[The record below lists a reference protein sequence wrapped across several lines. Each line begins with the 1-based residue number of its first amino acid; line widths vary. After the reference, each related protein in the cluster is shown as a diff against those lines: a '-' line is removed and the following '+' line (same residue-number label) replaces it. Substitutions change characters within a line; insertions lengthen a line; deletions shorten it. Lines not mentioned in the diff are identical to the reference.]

1 LGCIRFANPE
11 EFMLSIDRKLA
22 GMVVTVAAWAG
33 LAACNG
39 TLTAAAQDPCTLL
52 SAAEA
57 GPYVGALATPPYR
70 ASDGA
75 ADVHGDECMYRGTD
89 GREIAVRPD
98 WSGGGAQAGAAVQG
112 AANLVGSA
120 LDQKA
125 GGGSGDTLAHRV
137 VKSETAGP
145 WDRATWIPGG
155 SLFASK
161 GTVSAQIDVT
171 GASGQESDALAL
183 ARIIMP
189 RFAHPLDYDG
199 AKAVALVPKPRPHPA
214 KACDLVPRAAV
225 EAAIGPLTAA
235 PTSDSP
241 ETSCSWTVATPQ
253 GERVYAVEFTWQGG
267 QKNFMMQ
274 EHAMA
279 TVGGM
284 MGTPTTSA
292 LDTMHPPPQ
301 MQAMMGG
308 LMKMVGGKAAEGKAP
323 GAASTVGFRTDTTL
337 TGPWD
342 HAALL
347 HGTQL
352 IAVRH
357 DVFVGMNLESADYEK
372 AKALL
377 AAICSRL

>member
-1 LGCIRFANPE
+1 VIG
-11 EFMLSIDRKLA
+11 
-22 GMVVTVAAWAG
+22 TVAAWAG

-39 TLTAAAQDPCTLL
+39 TLTASAQDPCTLL

-57 GPYVGALATPPYR
+57 GPYVGALATPPFR

-75 ADVHGDECMYRGTD
+75 ADVHGDECIYRGTN

-98 WSGGGAQAGAAVQG
+98 WSGGGADAGAAVQG

-120 LDQKA
+120 LDQKT
-125 GGGSGDTLAHRV
+125 GDGSGDSLAHRA
-137 VKSETAGP
+137 VKPEAAGP

-161 GTVSAQIDVT
+161 GSVSAQVDVS
-171 GASGQESDALAL
+171 GASGQENDALAL

-214 KACDLVPRAAV
+214 TACDLIPRSAV
-225 EAAIGPLTAA
+225 EAAIGPVTGA
-235 PTSDSP
+235 PTSDAP
-241 ETSCSWTVATPQ
+241 ETSCTWTVATPQ
-253 GERVYAVEFTWQGG
+253 GDRVYAVEFTWQGG
-267 QKNFMMQ
+267 QKSFMMQ
-274 EHAMA
+274 QHSMA
-279 TVGGM
+279 TVAPLLGA
-284 MGTPTTSA
+284 PATSP
-292 LDTMHPPPQ
+292 LDTMQPPPQ

-323 GAASTVGFRTDTTL
+323 GAAATIGFRTDTTL
-337 TGPWD
+337 AGPWD

-347 HGTQL
+347 HGTML

-357 DVFVGMNLESADYEK
+357 DVMVGMSLQSADYEK

-377 AAICSRL
+377 AAISSRL

>member
-1 LGCIRFANPE
+1 MSFIR
-11 EFMLSIDRKLA
+11 DRIAVGVLA
-22 GMVVTVAAWAG
+22 AIALWSG

-57 GPYVGALATPPYR
+57 GPYVGALAIPPFR

-75 ADVHGDECMYRGTD
+75 ADVHGDECVYRGTS
-89 GREIAVRPD
+89 GREITVRPD
-98 WSGGGAQAGAAVQG
+98 WTGAGGDAGAAVQG
-112 AANLVGSA
+112 AANLVGGA
-120 LDQKA
+120 LDRGGA
-125 GGGSGDTLAHRV
+125 GGDSMAHRV

-161 GTVSAQIDVT
+161 GSVSAQVDVS
-171 GASGQESDALAL
+171 GASGQENDALAL

-189 RFAHPLDYDG
+189 RFAHPLAYDG
-199 AKAVALVPKPRPHPA
+199 AKAVALVPKPTPHPA
-214 KACDLVPRAAV
+214 AACDLVPRSVV
-225 EAAIGPLTAA
+225 EAAIGPITGT
-235 PTSDSP
+235 PTSDAP
-241 ETSCSWTVATPQ
+241 ETSCRWTVSTPQ
-253 GERVYAVEFTWQGG
+253 GDRVYAVEFTWQGG

-274 EHAMA
+274 QHSMA
-279 TVGGM
+279 TVAPLLGA
-284 MGTPTTSA
+284 PATSP
-292 LDTMHPPPQ
+292 LDTMQPPPQ

-323 GAASTVGFRTDTTL
+323 GATSTVGFRTDTTL
-337 TGPWD
+337 VGPWD
-342 HAALL
+342 HAALM
-347 HGTQL
+347 HGTML
-352 IAVRH
+352 MAVRH
-357 DVFVGMNLESADYEK
+357 DVFVGMDLQSADYEK